1 MRPNCY
7 SGQSPGIF
15 KAARDFSAFPRL
27 SLRRARYRIAQ
38 GGICAYAI
46 SQSLPIEIFSMVI
59 ATVETNG
66 SNKLAGSATGTVPA
80 HSQIGGSAF
89 RSFFVFFS
97 TIVATRL
104 RPSPAKGPCGKLD
117 NAIVILARTAH

>member
-1 MRPNCY
+1 
-7 SGQSPGIF
+7 
-15 KAARDFSAFPRL
+15 
-27 SLRRARYRIAQ
+27 
-38 GGICAYAI
+38 
-46 SQSLPIEIFSMVI
+46 MVI

-80 HSQIGGSAF
+80 QSQIGGSAF
-89 RSFFVFFS
+89 RSSFDKS
-97 TIVATRL
+97 PTIAATRL